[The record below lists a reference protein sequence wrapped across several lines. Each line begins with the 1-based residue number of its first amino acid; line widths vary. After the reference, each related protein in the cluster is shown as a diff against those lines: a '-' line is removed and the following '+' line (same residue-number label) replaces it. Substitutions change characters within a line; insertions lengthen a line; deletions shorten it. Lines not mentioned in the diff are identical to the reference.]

1 MQRIG
6 GRLRILGLTGV
17 LVAFAGCSTFRTGEH
32 EEDDKGRIV
41 TAEEIQA
48 TGAST
53 IWEAIRSTVHF
64 AMFSENWNGEP
75 DRIRTRGMSSFS
87 LNEDMKIYIDG
98 VKVIDI
104 RDLDLL
110 PADHIEYMR
119 ILSGLDGTTR
129 YGTGSGDG
137 VILIYTK
144 G

>member
-1 MQRIG
+1 MRRIDG
-6 GRLRILGLTGV
+6 GLRLIGL
-17 LVAFAGCSTFRTGEH
+17 LWMAAAVASCSTFRTAEH
-32 EEDDKGRIV
+32 EEDEKGRIV

-64 AMFSENWNGEP
+64 ATFSENWNGEP

-87 LNEDMKIYIDG
+87 LNEDMRIYIDG